1 MGVTYRWEWD
11 QDAGSVLSILSEAEQ
26 AEPHEVLG
34 CILDLPRD
42 KDAASLWGII
52 DPSREYGRVVEAE
65 LAYETRAAIMAA
77 LLEAI

>member
-11 QDAGSVLSILSEAEQ
+11 QDAGSVLSILSDAER
-26 AEPHEVLG
+26 AKDHEVLG
-34 CILDLPRD
+34 CILDLPRE
-42 KDAASLWGII
+42 KHAASLWGIV

-65 LAYETRAAIMAA
+65 LAYEMRAEILAA